1 MATNS
6 YSPFISLV
14 ASASFNMKFDSLKS
28 AMEDYVSEVNCNS
41 IEKLSEV
48 ILDGHYI
55 SDLGDLSFLTKC
67 PELGY
72 LSLNKCDI
80 KAIPQFPAGLS
91 IERLELCDNKLTG
104 GLEALSALT
113 HLEELHLGG
122 NQFATL
128 ESLKPLSSL
137 KSLRILDVT
146 YCPVEKDSNLH
157 AEVFK
162 MITSLEAFNG
172 MDDGGVSV
180 DFEDGSSG
188 FDEYSDESDGTGSD
202 EDDEEGSDDDDDEDS
217 NDDDSEDEEDDDDE
231 EGEDDDE
238 RPSKAARHD

>member
-1 MATNS
+1 
-6 YSPFISLV
+6 
-14 ASASFNMKFDSLKS
+14 MKFDTLKS
-28 AMEDYVSEVNCNS
+28 AMEDYVSEVGCES

-67 PELGY
+67 TELGY

-80 KAIPQFPAGLS
+80 KSIPKFPAGLS

-128 ESLKPLSSL
+128 ESLKPLSTL
-137 KSLRILDVT
+137 TNLRILDVT
-146 YCPVEKDSNLH
+146 DCPVEKDSNLH
-157 AEVFK
+157 AEVYK
-162 MITSLEAFNG
+162 MIPSLEAFNG
-172 MDDGGVSV
+172 KDDAGESV

-202 EDDEEGSDDDDDEDS
+202 EDDEDDSDDDDDEDS
-217 NDDDSEDEEDDDDE
+217 DDSEDEEDDDDE